1 MATMNSAKSILDSIK
16 LPANISRHSDIMF
29 AVGAVMVIMMLII
42 PLPSMILDF
51 LLIVNIVISL
61 LILLMVLSL
70 KSASEF
76 SVFPSVLLVMTAFR
90 LALNVSTTRAILTQ
104 GTNFNGKVITSFAEF
119 VVGNNIVVGVVI
131 FIILIIVQFVVI
143 GNNIVVGVVIFIIL
157 IIVQFVVITKGAT
170 RVSEVA
176 ARFALDSMPSK
187 MMAVE
192 SELQAGA
199 ITDKEA
205 EDKRKKIR
213 SESDFYGT
221 MDGAS
226 KFVQGDVIAGIII
239 TIINIVGGLIIG
251 MTMRGEPFA
260 QAA

>member
-1 MATMNSAKSILDSIK
+1 M
-16 LPANISRHSDIMF
+16 SRHSDIMF
-29 AVGAVMVIMMLII
+29 AVGAVMVIMMLVI
-42 PLPSMILDF
+42 PLPSLVLDF
-51 LLIVNIVISL
+51 LLIVNIIVSL
-61 LILLMVLSL
+61 LILLMVLSI
-70 KSASEF
+70 KSANDF
-76 SVFPSVLLVMTAFR
+76 SVFPSVLLVMTA
-90 LALNVSTTRAILTQ
+90 AILTE
-104 GTNFNGKVITSFAEF
+104 GANFNGKVITAFADF
-119 VVGNNIVVGVVI
+119 VVGG
-131 FIILIIVQFVVI
+131 
-143 GNNIVVGVVIFIIL
+143 NIVVGVVIFIIL

-205 EDKRKKIR
+205 EEKRKKIR
-213 SESDFYGT
+213 GESDFYGT

-239 TIINIVGGLIIG
+239 TVINTFILYEFCYRFISN
-251 MTMRGEPFA
+251 
-260 QAA
+260 